1 MKKEKTNHIAEPRQD
16 RIVQVI
22 NTVIL
27 LLLAVILVY
36 PLYFVIIASIS
47 NPSAVNAGEVLL
59 LPKDLMVAGYK
70 KILEHKDVIN
80 GAKNTIINTVIATTL
95 NVFLTML
102 GAYAT
107 SVKFPGRSIVM
118 KLITFTMFFNAGM
131 IPNYL
136 LMRSLNLLNT
146 RWALILPGM
155 ISVYN
160 LTVTRT
166 FIQSNIPNELREA
179 AQLDGCGHFRFF
191 FSIVWPLCGSIIAII
206 TLFYASSHWNSY
218 MNAVLYIKD
227 RTLYPLQMVM
237 REILIMNKMSAND
250 MALNSDDM
258 EMLASLQ
265 HTADSMKYALIILT
279 TAPMMIAYPFVQ
291 KYFVKGVMLGSVK
304 G

>member
-166 FIQSNIPNELREA
+166 FILSNIPNELREA

>member
-166 FIQSNIPNELREA
+166 FVQSNIPYELREA

-206 TLFYASSHWNSY
+206 TLFYASGHWNSY

-250 MALNSDDM
+250 MTLNSDDL
-258 EMLASLQ
+258 EMMASLQ